1 MASPPRLPPLSL
13 PESLSN
19 PQFEQD
25 GEQIR
30 VIPSSSGGDSSTP
43 SPTSL
48 NLALSSPEGIN
59 CYGREREALT
69 EQSKFCNNEKLSD
82 IVLVVG
88 GRRYF
93 AHKLILVRSSDVFE
107 RMLTGD
113 WEDSGKKVLYCI
125 LFTPALFI
133 SSI

>member
-19 PQFEQD
+19 PQFDQD
-25 GEQIR
+25 GELIR
-30 VIPSSSGGDSSTP
+30 VLPGSSSADSGTP

-59 CYGREREALT
+59 CYGREREALSD
-69 EQSKFCNNEKLSD
+69 QAKFCNNEKLSD
-82 IVLVVG
+82 IILLVG

-113 WEDSGKKVLYCI
+113 WADSGKKVSLSK
-125 LFTPALFI
+125 AV
-133 SSI
+133 